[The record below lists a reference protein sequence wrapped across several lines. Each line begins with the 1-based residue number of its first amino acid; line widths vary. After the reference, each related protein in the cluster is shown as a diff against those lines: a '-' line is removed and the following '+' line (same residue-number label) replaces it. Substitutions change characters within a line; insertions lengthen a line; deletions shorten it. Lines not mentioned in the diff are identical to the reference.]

1 MRDLSLSSH
10 PWRPKGSP
18 NVVWK
23 ALGGVNKNQALTKN
37 KFKKEKVVKHIYG
50 MFRESL
56 VIVSTICKTIG
67 SHALYLSSL
76 GTTVNSN
83 GACGIWK
90 WA

>member
-1 MRDLSLSSH
+1 MRNLSLSSH
-10 PWRPKGSP
+10 PRRPRGSL

-50 MFRESL
+50 MFCESS
-56 VIVSTICKTIG
+56 VFVSTMYKTIG
-67 SHALYLSSL
+67 SHAVYLSSL

-83 GACGIWK
+83 GVCGIWK